1 MLLLL
6 LSLVACNVLLVACCL
21 LLVVAVVFVVVFV
34 VVQFDVDVVVNVEN
48 VVAVCRFCCY
58 LSCSRLAGNAAN
70 VL

>member
-1 MLLLL
+1 M
-6 LSLVACNVLLVACCL
+6 AF
-21 LLVVAVVFVVVFV
+21 VFVVVFV

-70 VL
+70 VFSRQNFDTDIVWHNCGYIGDHQ